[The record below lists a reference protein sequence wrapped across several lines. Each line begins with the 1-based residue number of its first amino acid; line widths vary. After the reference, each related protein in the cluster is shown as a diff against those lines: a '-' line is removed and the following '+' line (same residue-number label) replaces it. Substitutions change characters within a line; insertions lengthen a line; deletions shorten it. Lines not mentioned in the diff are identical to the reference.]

1 MSAEPHPDPVTPV
14 SPLPVSG
21 SGAGAVTVETP
32 GLAEAAVKIIEAA
45 GRIDGQGWCPA
56 TSSNFSCRLDA
67 AHCALT
73 VSGRHKGRLT
83 PADILAVDLEGRS
96 LDARRPSAETLLHT
110 SLYRRDGRIGAVLH
124 THSLHATLVSM
135 RAGPALVLE
144 GLELLK
150 AFRGIETHDCR
161 VEIPVYDNNQDIAAL
176 ARRIESDWR
185 EDMPAVPAY
194 LIRGHGLYV
203 WGESMDD
210 AMRHLEAMEFLLE
223 YTWQSMDRG
232 HTDSERGNRA

>member
-1 MSAEPHPDPVTPV
+1 MSAEPRPDPVPPV
-14 SPLPVSG
+14 SSLPVSG
-21 SGAGAVTVETP
+21 SGAGGVTVEIP

-45 GRIDGQGWCPA
+45 GRIDGRGWCPA
-56 TSSNFSCRLDA
+56 TSSNFSCRLGA

-96 LDARRPSAETLLHT
+96 LDGRRPSAETLLHT
-110 SLYRRDGRIGAVLH
+110 SLYRDEHIGAVLH

-135 RAGPALVLE
+135 RAGAALVLE

-161 VEIPVYDNNQDIAAL
+161 VEIPVYDNDQDIAAL
-176 ARRIESDWR
+176 AGRIESHWR
-185 EDMPAVPAY
+185 ADRPAVPAY

-223 YTWQSMDRG
+223 YTWHSMDRG
-232 HTDSERGNRA
+232 HSDTERGNRA